1 MSDPRLKSK
10 ILVQAGTR
18 LCSQRAIPAMVTR
31 RGAPDAGPVYI
42 KINGFERGCAVL
54 SQIRMEDGRLAW
66 LRATG
71 EGTVSEADA
80 DAYIERQE
88 KVDPDLWVLE
98 VEDRDGRNPFDDP
111 VL

>member
-31 RGAPDAGPVYI
+31 RGDPDAGAVYI

-54 SQIRMEDGRLAW
+54 SQIRMQDGRLAW

-71 EGTVSEADA
+71 EGTVSEGDA

>member
-1 MSDPRLKSK
+1 
-10 ILVQAGTR
+10 
-18 LCSQRAIPAMVTR
+18 
-31 RGAPDAGPVYI
+31 
-42 KINGFERGCAVL
+42 
-54 SQIRMEDGRLAW
+54 MEDGRLAW

-71 EGTVSEADA
+71 ESTVSEADA
-80 DAYIERQE
+80 DAYLERQA

>member
-1 MSDPRLKSK
+1 MVEAGGNGCRLKTLAGGKDSPSK
-10 ILVQAGTR
+10 VDDPFRYFQF
-18 LCSQRAIPAMVTR
+18 S
-31 RGAPDAGPVYI
+31 
-42 KINGFERGCAVL
+42 K
-54 SQIRMEDGRLAW
+54 

-80 DAYIERQE
+80 DAYLEREE